1 MPVERVTE
9 GTVLDRGAHRGI
21 VDLVGLIDS
30 VSMMHDVRIAWP
42 LRKISGPSGCRQYSQ
57 TFGSK

>member
-1 MPVERVTE
+1 
-9 GTVLDRGAHRGI
+9 
-21 VDLVGLIDS
+21 
-30 VSMMHDVRIAWP
+30 MHDVRIAWP